1 MNRIYLAEAKL
12 QGYRTIKNLDVK
24 LNPGLNIIIGK
35 NGSGKTNFITFL
47 NNVLTYNHKNLI
59 NSKTE
64 LTFAGKD
71 KFEIS
76 SDKTI
81 DLNISDAADFKEFLA
96 NDNGKF
102 IFGYNGKLKRYNSSN
117 SLQKEIIEKK
127 LYCFPILLPHG
138 LRSPENNLIIASPLS
153 LTVGGAL
160 VDESLM
166 LWSNE
171 ENSYFLKTIGFDLF
185 MELSSVRD
193 KLKNNYSLVIED
205 TSKTIS
211 NYFEWQC
218 GLFNETIGSY
228 LPIQKIRL
236 SPSFNIYHDESNKQL
251 RIENILLEYL
261 INGDWLPF
269 SSLSDGTKRM
279 FSLFADIYVRE
290 SSGIFAEIASL
301 IAKNKIILLEEPEL
315 GIHPHQLEQFMNFL
329 KVASEDAQIII
340 TTHSPQALDVLTKDT
355 LSSLFICSHDP
366 ENGTTISNL
375 NANQTEKA
383 KAYMDEMYLSDY
395 WRYSDLEK

>member
-1 MNRIYLAEAKL
+1 MNRIFLAEAKL

-47 NNVLTYNHKNLI
+47 NDALTYNHKNLI

-64 LTFAGKD
+64 LTFAGRD
-71 KFEIS
+71 KFELL

-81 DLNISDAADFKEFLA
+81 DLNMNAAGIKEFLS

-102 IFGYNGKLKRYNSSN
+102 TFKYKGKSKRFNSIAPFE
-117 SLQKEIIEKK
+117 KEVDEKK
-127 LYCFPILLPHG
+127 LTFLPILLPHG
-138 LRSPENNLIIASPLS
+138 LRSSENNLIIASPMS
-153 LTVGGAL
+153 FTVGGTS

-166 LWSNE
+166 MSLNE
-171 ENSYFLKTIGFDLF
+171 ENCYFLKIVCFDLF
-185 MELSSVRD
+185 VEFSPIRNR
-193 KLKNNYSLVIED
+193 LKHNPALVIED
-205 TSKTIS
+205 ASKIIS
-211 NYFEWQC
+211 NYFELQC
-218 GLFNETIGSY
+218 ELFNESINSY
-228 LPIQKIRL
+228 LPVQKIRIN
-236 SPSFNIYHDESNKQL
+236 PSFNIYHDESNGQL
-251 RIENILLEYL
+251 KIENILLEYL
-261 INGDWLPF
+261 VNDDWLPF

-279 FSLFADIYVRE
+279 FSLFADINVRE
-290 SSGIFAEIASL
+290 GSAVLSKLPSVANKS
-301 IAKNKIILLEEPEL
+301 KIILLEEPEL

-355 LSSLFICSHDP
+355 LSSLFICSHYP